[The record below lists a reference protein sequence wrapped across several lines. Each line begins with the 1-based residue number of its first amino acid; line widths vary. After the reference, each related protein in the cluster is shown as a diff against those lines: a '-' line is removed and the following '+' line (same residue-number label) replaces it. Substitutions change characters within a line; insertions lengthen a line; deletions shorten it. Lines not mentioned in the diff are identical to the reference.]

1 MKKFLILSLASL
13 STTGLFAQNWTDTAA
28 KIENIF
34 SRYTANDPGAEL
46 AIMRNGKIIFTK
58 AWGMADLEHG
68 AKLTTES
75 PTEAGSVSKQFTA
88 ASILLLEQQGK
99 LSINDDIRKYIP
111 ELPNYGHPILIRHML
126 EHTSGLKDWGS
137 IAELAGWP
145 RSTKTYTNE
154 EALLILTKQK
164 TLNNIP
170 GEEYIYS
177 NSNFNLLATVVMR
190 VSGMSLAEFSNKYI
204 FGPAGMK
211 HTQWRDDFK
220 KIVPNRAMAYSYS
233 DNNYKTNMPNE
244 YVYGQGGLL
253 TTAEDLV
260 TWNEYYGNG
269 KLGNPSL
276 FSKQTTSYP
285 FNNGRLHNYAAGLV
299 ITQSRGWR
307 LITHSGATA
316 SYRANLE
323 YYPELGLSIAWLSNT
338 SRYDGSPVNVVQ
350 QVSELMVPAKVA
362 DATVA
367 PSPFKLSEAAIK
379 NFEGWY
385 RSNRS
390 GEGMNVEA
398 KGSQLLVY
406 SSDTLVPMNDHS
418 FALGGSR
425 FEWYDMKKKLLR
437 TINGARDTFYYTPV
451 AAGSKDSSSWKKYI
465 GEYYSDEANAGYSVL
480 MKDGKLNL
488 FMRPDKW
495 FELTPTYKDAF
506 EFGPGSLYFIVDKN
520 GKITGFNASVDRA
533 RNIEFVRFKK

>member
-1 MKKFLILSLASL
+1 
-13 STTGLFAQNWTDTAA
+13 
-28 KIENIF
+28 
-34 SRYTANDPGAEL
+34 
-46 AIMRNGKIIFTK
+46 MRNGKLIFSK
-58 AWGMADLEHG
+58 AWGMADLEHN
-68 AKLTTES
+68 AQLTVES

-137 IAELAGWP
+137 VAELAGWP

-154 EALLILTKQK
+154 EALLILSRQK

-177 NSNFNLLATVVMR
+177 NSNFNVLATVVKR
-190 VSGMSLAEFSNKYI
+190 VSGMSLAEFSKKYI
-204 FGPAGMK
+204 FEPAGMK

-220 KIVPNRAMAYSYS
+220 NVVPNRAMAYAYDSK
-233 DNNYKTNMPNE
+233 NYKTNMPNE

-260 TWNEYYGNG
+260 AWNEYYSSG

-276 FSKQTTSYP
+276 FTKQTTSYP
-285 FNNGRLHNYAAGLV
+285 FNNGRPHNYAAGLV
-299 ITQSRGWR
+299 ITSNKGWK
-307 LITHSGATA
+307 LISHSGATA

-338 SRYDGSPVNVVQ
+338 SRYDGAPFNVAQAVA
-350 QVSELMVPAKVA
+350 ELMIPAKVA
-362 DATVA
+362 KTAEVK
-367 PSPFKLSEAAIK
+367 PVPFAISAASMK
-379 NFEGWY
+379 SFAGWY
-385 RSNRS
+385 RNNRS
-390 GEGMNVEA
+390 GDGLNLVA
-398 KGSQLLVY
+398 KGDQLLAY
-406 SSDTLVPMNDHS
+406 STDTLIAQNDHS
-418 FALGGSR
+418 FKWGRSV
-425 FEWYDMKKKLLR
+425 FDWYGKDRKQLR
-437 TINGARDTFYYTPV
+437 QITGANDTIYFSPV
-451 AAGSKDSSSWKKYI
+451 ASGAMDSAAWKIYL
-465 GEYYSDEANAGYSVL
+465 GDYASTEADAEYAVK

-488 FMRPDKW
+488 FMQPDKW

-506 EFGPGSLYFIVDKN
+506 DFNLGTIYFTRDKT
-520 GKITGFNASVDRA
+520 GKITGFKASVDRA
-533 RNIEFVRFKK
+533 RNMEFKRL